1 MSDIA
6 NLVSEVW
13 DDLLNKDDRTSP
25 PEHPDMVLITRNE
38 LADALSLAQFNWNEQ
53 RTHGIDIQDLR
64 DLDGGAMGFWAKGH
78 HPTHRFAEACNHYTG
93 ADAYYDRR
101 HVTPDQCRHEWWRTV
116 PVGGEP
122 GMVQY
127 LPAEPKSRGA
137 FAVTVT
143 TVIEDRDRRQTQRE
157 IDQHNKGRAAG
168 FADGLNWAL
177 HQLDRINHEAGAE
190 LLRHYREE
198 NKKGG
203 AA

>member
-1 MSDIA
+1 MNGIE
-6 NLVSEVW
+6 NLASELW

-25 PEHPDMVLITRNE
+25 AEHPDMVLITREE
-38 LADALSLAQFNWNEQ
+38 LQHALNMAQFKWHERQ
-53 RTHGIDIQDLR
+53 THGIDIQDLR
-64 DLDGGAMGFWAKGH
+64 ELEGDAMGFWAKGH
-78 HPTHRFAEACNHYTG
+78 HPTHWFAEACNTYTG

-101 HVTPDQCRHEWWRTV
+101 YVKPDQCRHEWWRTV
-116 PVGGEP
+116 PTGEP

-177 HQLDRINHEAGAE
+177 RQLDRINPDSGDA

-198 NKKGG
+198 DKKGG
-203 AA
+203 SK